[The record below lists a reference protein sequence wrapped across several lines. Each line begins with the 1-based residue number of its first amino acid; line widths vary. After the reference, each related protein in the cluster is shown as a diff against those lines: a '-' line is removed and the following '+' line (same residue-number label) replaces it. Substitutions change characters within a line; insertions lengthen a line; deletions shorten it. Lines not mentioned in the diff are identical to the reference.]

1 MYKTKLQEL
10 CHKRK
15 WGLPRYS
22 AMKDGPDHIPSF
34 KASVHVNGLIF
45 TSSSASSSLKEAK
58 NKAAM
63 VAFLSFCSGSS
74 TQTSEQDTKEQ
85 IRAVKPQG
93 SSIPAQSSVII
104 DDMDCIHRIQLQ
116 NNARMNNLDPPVFAC
131 KTEKLPPANDFKA
144 TLLVD
149 GHSIESPSV
158 TNTIKETERASGL
171 MSLSPDIF
179 EKGESDSF
187 KTSIMKLT
195 VREGIHKP
203 TYKTVQAG
211 CPYMPTFFSTLEV
224 EGVEFHGKGCRSKRE
239 AEEDAAKIAYIVLK
253 KCGLSMYAVFSPS
266 PIEHK
271 AVQSILGSDIF
282 KCIQNLK
289 LEDLNDTLYENVKV
303 ANEEEQKSSFMQ
315 SPYE

>member
-1 MYKTKLQEL
+1 
-10 CHKRK
+10 
-15 WGLPRYS
+15 
-22 AMKDGPDHIPSF
+22 
-34 KASVHVNGLIF
+34 
-45 TSSSASSSLKEAK
+45 
-58 NKAAM
+58 
-63 VAFLSFCSGSS
+63 
-74 TQTSEQDTKEQ
+74 
-85 IRAVKPQG
+85 
-93 SSIPAQSSVII
+93 
-104 DDMDCIHRIQLQ
+104 MDCIHKIQLQ

-131 KTEKLPPANDFKA
+131 KTEELPPAIDFKA

-158 TNTIKETERASGL
+158 TNTIKETERASDL

-179 EKGESDSF
+179 EKGDSDSF

-195 VREGIHKP
+195 EREGFHKP
-203 TYKTVQAG
+203 TYKTMQAG

-239 AEEDAAKIAYIVLK
+239 AEEDAAKIAYIALK

-271 AVQSILGSDIF
+271 AVQSILGSDIV

-289 LEDLNDTLYENVKV
+289 LEGMRPINVTLYKISIVLKDKFWKAG
-303 ANEEEQKSSFMQ
+303 ANRIRKFPSSLFYRECHNT
-315 SPYE
+315 SHLSEPAAAFHELLPLLLAGDSDCLKNEARG